1 MAVRKTKNEP
11 IEDKGWYTQGS
22 VDEMD
27 KFDKK
32 QKKIGN
38 ALRAAGYVAMGGIT
52 ALPAL
57 TKKSRAAIKSKTT
70 EIKKNVQTKKATNKA
85 DRLYNKASK
94 LGSKVQT
101 LQKEKPGSQKLQ
113 RKTVKANEM
122 LKRSTAAQS
131 KAIKLRSQNKK

>member
-1 MAVRKTKNEP
+1 MAIRKTKNEP

-22 VDEMD
+22 VEEMD
-27 KFDKK
+27 KFYNKK
-32 QKKIGN
+32 EKIGK
-38 ALRAAGYVAMGGIT
+38 ALRAAGYAVMGGVT

-57 TKKSRAAIKSKTT
+57 TKKSRAAIKSKTS
-70 EIKKNVQTKKATNKA
+70 EIKKNVQTKQATNKA
-85 DRLYNKASK
+85 DRLYNKTTK